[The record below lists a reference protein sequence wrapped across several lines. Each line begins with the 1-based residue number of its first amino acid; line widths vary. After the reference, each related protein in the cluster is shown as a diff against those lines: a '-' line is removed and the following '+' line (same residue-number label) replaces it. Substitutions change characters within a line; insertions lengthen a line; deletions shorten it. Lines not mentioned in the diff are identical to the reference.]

1 MLSLDLQH
9 EPRLKPREI
18 RMALMLRA
26 PSPRITLALGYV
38 HNAAVRRRHVLAQE
52 VKPYVR
58 CPVDVLLHCERLR
71 YALEALSYEG
81 TWYVELFEQLEEAV
95 DGFWLRCVAWCEPA
109 MSVFVLS

>member
-9 EPRLKPREI
+9 KSRLKPREI
-18 RMALMLRA
+18 RMTLMLRA
-26 PSPRITLALGYV
+26 PPPRISLVLGYV
-38 HNAAVRRRHVLAQE
+38 HNAAVRRRYVFAQE
-52 VKPYVR
+52 VEPYIR

-81 TWYVELFEQLEEAV
+81 TWYVELSEQLEEAI

-109 MSVFVLS
+109 MSVFVLD